1 MKGQM
6 AGGHLLIN
14 GNKLI
19 IVICAR
25 LWAMLGGGGM
35 LAVLHQKIKPELLC
49 VCTVVVAVICLR
61 NGRINVHRKM
71 AGGGIVDI
79 IIADMINTR
88 IIILN
93 FWWTATRRLLRRAS
107 REP

>member
-1 MKGQM
+1 MNGQM

-14 GNKLI
+14 GNKVI
-19 IVICAR
+19 IVICA
-25 LWAMLGGGGM
+25 
-35 LAVLHQKIKPELLC
+35 LAVLHQKIKQELLC
-49 VCTVVVAVICLR
+49 VCSVVVAVICLR
-61 NGRINVHRKM
+61 NGRINVRREM

-79 IIADMINTR
+79 IIADVINTK

-93 FWWTATRRLLRRAS
+93 FWWTAKRRLLRRAS